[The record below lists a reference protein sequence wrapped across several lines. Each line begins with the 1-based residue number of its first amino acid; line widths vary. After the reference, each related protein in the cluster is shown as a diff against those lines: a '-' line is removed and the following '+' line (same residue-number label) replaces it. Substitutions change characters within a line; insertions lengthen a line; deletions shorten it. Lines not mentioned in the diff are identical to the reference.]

1 MFEND
6 TDGIENVMFLVKNKV
21 KGYVCQTVG
30 QFFDR
35 SSSFFSRQ
43 SIFVK
48 NLRKNMFHL
57 LLTEMRS
64 DDDHIAKNGL
74 NWITIIFCCE
84 LLNYERFRNF
94 ASNGLQIEV
103 FANNHR
109 FEHQRIK
116 YLTKIKFFEL

>member
-64 DDDHIAKNGL
+64 EDDAVNE
-74 NWITIIFCCE
+74 NTM
-84 LLNYERFRNF
+84 
-94 ASNGLQIEV
+94 
-103 FANNHR
+103 
-109 FEHQRIK
+109 
-116 YLTKIKFFEL
+116 